1 MRITLTALAGLALA
15 GAAQAGLLTVDSTN
29 DRVLLLNQFD
39 GSVLDGNF
47 IDLAAATGG
56 ASATPLQAMEVGSEI
71 WVSDQLADRIFRFDR
86 NTRSFLGDIG
96 GGGEL
101 NNIRGMEQV
110 GNTVYVAMGSDSA
123 AFDEGIITIDA
134 TSAMI
139 TGQFNGRDGAD
150 TSYFDVLSYN
160 GELLVTNIDSGND
173 GIERYDTAG
182 NFLGFFTQSDGENG
196 FDFAQQM
203 NVNSAGNILVGG
215 FSPPS
220 GVWEVL
226 SDGTLGGIVAGLDF
240 GPRAAWELGNGE
252 ILWTNGNFL
261 RTDGTIILEGSS
273 FRFIS
278 DTTIPAPSAA
288 APLALL
294 GLAARRRR

>member
-1 MRITLTALAGLALA
+1 MRYVSIVAGFALA
-15 GAAQAGLLTVDSTN
+15 GAAHAGLLTVDSSN

-39 GSVLDGNF
+39 GSVIDGNF

-56 ASATPLQAMEVGSEI
+56 VAATPLQAMEVGSEI

-86 NTRSFLGDIG
+86 DTRSFLGDIG
-96 GGGEL
+96 GGNEL

-110 GNTVYVAMGSDSA
+110 GNTVYVAMGSDSD
-123 AFDEGIITIDA
+123 AFNEGIITIDA
-134 TSAMI
+134 STAMI

-150 TSYFDVLSYN
+150 TSYYDVLSYN

-182 NFLGFFTQSDGENG
+182 NFLGFFAQSDGETG
-196 FDFAQQM
+196 FDFPQQM
-203 NVNSAGNILVGG
+203 SVNSAGNILVGG

-226 SDGTLGGIVAGLDF
+226 SDGTIGSIVAGLDA
-240 GPRAAWELGNGE
+240 GTRAGWELGNGE

-261 RTDGTIILEGSS
+261 RTDATIILEGSS